1 MREMIKGFI
10 KDFKEFFDSNDF
22 FSVAIGVLIAGAI
35 KDLTMSFFN
44 NLISPIINYLMTISG
59 LQKSASDS
67 VKIFGIDFGIS
78 AFFSSLFSFFV
89 LILIIFFIMKISTQ
103 LTHKSLE
110 DNDKKSET
118 DYLEEIL
125 IELKKLNGGKD
136 EEIRK

>member
-1 MREMIKGFI
+1 MREMIKSFI

-44 NLISPIINYLMTISG
+44 NLISPIINYLMTVAG
-59 LQKSASDS
+59 FQKSASDT

-89 LILIIFFIMKISTQ
+89 LIIIIFIIMKISTQ

-110 DNDKKSET
+110 EDKKTNT

-125 IELKKLNGGKD
+125 LELKKMNGEEND
-136 EEIRK
+136 EIRK

>member
-125 IELKKLNGGKD
+125 VELKKLNGGKD
-136 EEIRK
+136 DEIRK